1 MIRHRSSQL
10 YASILVNSLYAMV
23 NYPVTLVNTLLA
35 PLSILAVVTFATHG
49 TLLPVAAEG
58 ALIMNMVGSGTA
70 MQGDL
75 SHLKND
81 MRLQDM
87 VVSSPTGP
95 GVYVAGMA
103 ISQIVYS
110 LPTLALLAI
119 FNILFVHLTAVGAL
133 ILTADMA
140 TIFTFAVSLGFF
152 LSTLSTDIVQS
163 WAFAGI
169 LSPLL
174 TTIPPVYYP
183 ISYIPYPYRY
193 LAYISP
199 TTYAAQIAQSQAGF
213 ATLSVLQ
220 TAVYWSILI
229 MITLIFTYIAVKRS
243 RWRDSSGYAEVV
255 R

>member
-10 YASILVNSLYAMV
+10 YASVLVNSLYAMV

-35 PLSILAVVTFATHG
+35 PLSILAVVTFASHG

-95 GVYVAGMA
+95 GIYVAGMA

-110 LPTLALLAI
+110 LPTLVLLAI
-119 FNILFVHLTAVGAL
+119 FNILFVHLTAIGAL
-133 ILTADMA
+133 ILAADMA

-174 TTIPPVYYP
+174 TTIPPIYYP
-183 ISYIPYPYRY
+183 ISYIPLPYRY

-213 ATLSVLQ
+213 AALSVLQ
-220 TAVYWSILI
+220 TAVYWLILI
-229 MITLIFTYIAVKRS
+229 IITLIFTFIAVKRS
-243 RWRDSSGYAEVV
+243 RWRDV
-255 R
+255 

>member
-1 MIRHRSSQL
+1 MNRNQGSQV

-23 NYPVTLVNTLLA
+23 NYPVTLINTLLA
-35 PLSILAVVTFATHG
+35 PLSLLAVVTFASHG

-58 ALIMNMVGSGTA
+58 ALIMNMVTSGTA

-95 GVYVAGMA
+95 GTYILGMA
-103 ISQIVYS
+103 LSQIVYS
-110 LPTLALLAI
+110 IPTISLLII
-119 FNILFVHLTAVGAL
+119 FNILFVHLSLAGAIVL
-133 ILTADMA
+133 FFDMA

-152 LSTLSTDIVQS
+152 LSTISTDIIQT
-163 WAFAGI
+163 WAFSGI
-169 LSPLL
+169 LAPIL

-183 ISYIPYPYRY
+183 ISYISLPYRY

-213 ATLSVLQ
+213 ATLTLVQ
-220 TAVYWSILI
+220 TGEYWTILVA
-229 MITLIFTYIAVKRS
+229 ITIIFSYIALKRS
-243 RWRDSSGYAEVV
+243 RWRDP
-255 R
+255 

>member
-1 MIRHRSSQL
+1 MEVHGMIRHRSSQL
-10 YASILVNSLYAMV
+10 YASVLVNSLYAMV

-35 PLSILAVVTFATHG
+35 PLSILAVVTFASHG

-87 VVSSPTGP
+87 VVSSPTGA
-95 GVYVAGMA
+95 GIYVAGMA

-110 LPTLALLAI
+110 LPTLVLLAI
-119 FNILFVHLTAVGAL
+119 FNILFVHLTAIGAL
-133 ILTADMA
+133 ILAADMA

-174 TTIPPVYYP
+174 TTIPPIYYP
-183 ISYIPYPYRY
+183 ISYIPFPYRY

-213 ATLSVLQ
+213 AALSVLQ
-220 TAVYWSILI
+220 TAVYWLILI
-229 MITLIFTYIAVKRS
+229 IITLIFTFIAVKRS
-243 RWRDSSGYAEVV
+243 RWRDV
-255 R
+255 

>member
-10 YASILVNSLYAMV
+10 YASVLVNSLYAMV

-35 PLSILAVVTFATHG
+35 PLSILAVVTFASHG

-58 ALIMNMVGSGTA
+58 ALIMNMVGSGTV

-87 VVSSPTGP
+87 VVSSPTGA
-95 GVYVAGMA
+95 GIYVAGMA

-110 LPTLALLAI
+110 LPTLVLLAI
-119 FNILFVHLTAVGAL
+119 FNILFVHLTAIGAL
-133 ILTADMA
+133 ILAADMA

-174 TTIPPVYYP
+174 TTIPPIYYP
-183 ISYIPYPYRY
+183 ISYIPFPYRY

-213 ATLSVLQ
+213 AALSVLQ
-220 TAVYWSILI
+220 TAVYWLILI
-229 MITLIFTYIAVKRS
+229 IITLIFTFIAVKRS
-243 RWRDSSGYAEVV
+243 RWRDV
-255 R
+255 

>member
-1 MIRHRSSQL
+1 MIRHRGSQI

-23 NYPVTLVNTLLA
+23 NYPIMLINTLLA
-35 PLSILAVVTFATHG
+35 PLSILAVVTFASHG

-58 ALIMNMVGSGTA
+58 ALIMNMVTSGTA

-95 GVYVAGMA
+95 GSYVVGMA
-103 ISQIVYS
+103 LSQIVYS
-110 LPTLALLAI
+110 VPTIGLLII
-119 FNILFVHLTAVGAL
+119 FNILFVHLSVVGAFVL
-133 ILTADMA
+133 FLDMA
-140 TIFTFAVSLGFF
+140 AIFTFAVSLGFF
-152 LSTLSTDIVQS
+152 LSTISTDIIQT
-163 WAFAGI
+163 WAFSGI
-169 LSPLL
+169 LAPIL

-183 ISYIPYPYRY
+183 ISYIPLPYRY

-213 ATLSVLQ
+213 TVLTLTQ
-220 TAVYWSILI
+220 TFEYWIILI
-229 MITLIFTYIAVKRS
+229 AITVVFGYIALKRS
-243 RWRDSSGYAEVV
+243 RWRDV
-255 R
+255 

>member
-1 MIRHRSSQL
+1 MNRNQGSQV

-23 NYPVTLVNTLLA
+23 NYPVTLINTLLA
-35 PLSILAVVTFATHG
+35 PLSLLAVVTFASHG

-58 ALIMNMVGSGTA
+58 ALIMNMVTSGTA

-95 GVYVAGMA
+95 GTYILGMA
-103 ISQIVYS
+103 LSQIVYS
-110 LPTLALLAI
+110 IPTISLLII
-119 FNILFVHLTAVGAL
+119 FNILFVHLSLAGAIVL
-133 ILTADMA
+133 FFDMA

-152 LSTLSTDIVQS
+152 LSTISTDIIQT
-163 WAFAGI
+163 WAFSGI
-169 LSPLL
+169 LAPIL

-183 ISYIPYPYRY
+183 ISYIPLPYRY

-213 ATLSVLQ
+213 ATLTLVQ
-220 TAVYWSILI
+220 TGEYWTILVA
-229 MITLIFTYIAVKRS
+229 ITIIFSYIALKRS
-243 RWRDSSGYAEVV
+243 RWRDP
-255 R
+255 

>member
-10 YASILVNSLYAMV
+10 YASVLVNSLYAMV

-35 PLSILAVVTFATHG
+35 PLSILAVVTFASHG

-95 GVYVAGMA
+95 GIYVAGMA

-110 LPTLALLAI
+110 LPTLVLLAI
-119 FNILFVHLTAVGAL
+119 FNILFVHLTAIGAL
-133 ILTADMA
+133 ILAADMA

-174 TTIPPVYYP
+174 TTIPPIYYP
-183 ISYIPYPYRY
+183 ISYIPLPYRY

-199 TTYAAQIAQSQAGF
+199 TTYAAQIAQCQAGF
-213 ATLSVLQ
+213 AALSVLQ
-220 TAVYWSILI
+220 TAVYWLILI
-229 MITLIFTYIAVKRS
+229 IITLIFTFIAVKRS
-243 RWRDSSGYAEVV
+243 RWRDV
-255 R
+255 

>member
-1 MIRHRSSQL
+1 MIRHQGSQI
-10 YASILVNSLYAMV
+10 YASILVNALYAMV
-23 NYPVTLVNTLLA
+23 NYPIMLVNTLLA

-58 ALIMNMVGSGTA
+58 ALIMSMVGSGTA

-81 MRLQDM
+81 MRMQDM

-95 GVYVAGMA
+95 GIYITGMA
-103 ISQIVYS
+103 LSQIVYS
-110 LPTLALLAI
+110 FPTLVLLVI
-119 FNILFVHLTAVGAL
+119 FNILFVHLTAIGAL
-133 ILTADMA
+133 IVFTDMA

-163 WAFAGI
+163 WAFSGI
-169 LSPLL
+169 LSPIL

-183 ISYIPYPYRY
+183 ISYIPMPYRY

-199 TTYAAQIAQSQAGF
+199 TTYAAQIAQNQAGF
-213 ATLSVLQ
+213 TTLTLVQ
-220 TAVYWSILI
+220 TAAYWSILLL
-229 MITLIFTYIAVKRS
+229 ITVVFGYIAIRRS
-243 RWRDSSGYAEVV
+243 RWRDI
-255 R
+255 

>member
-10 YASILVNSLYAMV
+10 YASVLVNSLYAMV

-35 PLSILAVVTFATHG
+35 PLSILAVVTFASHG

-95 GVYVAGMA
+95 GIYVAGMA

-110 LPTLALLAI
+110 LPTLVLLAI
-119 FNILFVHLTAVGAL
+119 FNILFVHLTAIGAL
-133 ILTADMA
+133 ILAADMA

-174 TTIPPVYYP
+174 TTIPPIYYP
-183 ISYIPYPYRY
+183 ISYIPLPYRY

-213 ATLSVLQ
+213 AALSVLQ
-220 TAVYWSILI
+220 TAVYWLILI
-229 MITLIFTYIAVKRS
+229 IITLIFIFIAVKRS
-243 RWRDSSGYAEVV
+243 RWRDV
-255 R
+255 

>member
-1 MIRHRSSQL
+1 MNRNQGSQV

-23 NYPVTLVNTLLA
+23 NYPVTLINTLLA
-35 PLSILAVVTFATHG
+35 PLSLLAVVTFASHG

-58 ALIMNMVGSGTA
+58 ALIMNMVTSGTA

-95 GVYVAGMA
+95 GTYILGMA
-103 ISQIVYS
+103 LSQIVYS
-110 LPTLALLAI
+110 IPTISLLII
-119 FNILFVHLTAVGAL
+119 FNILFVHLSLAGAIVL
-133 ILTADMA
+133 FFDMA

-152 LSTLSTDIVQS
+152 LSTISTDIIQT
-163 WAFAGI
+163 WAFSGI
-169 LSPLL
+169 LAPIL

-183 ISYIPYPYRY
+183 ISYIPLPYRY

-213 ATLSVLQ
+213 ATLTLVQ
-220 TAVYWSILI
+220 TGEYWTILAA
-229 MITLIFTYIAVKRS
+229 ITIIFSYIALKRS
-243 RWRDSSGYAEVV
+243 RWRDP
-255 R
+255 

>member
-1 MIRHRSSQL
+1 MIRHAGSQV

-23 NYPVTLVNTLLA
+23 NYPITLINTLLA
-35 PLSILAVVTFATHG
+35 PLSLLAVVTFASHG

-58 ALIMNMVGSGTA
+58 ALIMNMVTSGTS

-95 GVYVAGMA
+95 GTYIVGMA
-103 ISQIVYS
+103 ISQLVYS
-110 LPTLALLAI
+110 IPTISLLII
-119 FNILFVHLTAVGAL
+119 FNILFVHLSPTGAIVL
-133 ILTADMA
+133 FFDMA
-140 TIFTFAVSLGFF
+140 AIFTFAVSLGFF
-152 LSTLSTDIVQS
+152 LSTISTDIVQT
-163 WAFAGI
+163 WAFSGI
-169 LSPLL
+169 LAPIL

-183 ISYIPYPYRY
+183 ISYIPLPYRY

-213 ATLSVLQ
+213 TTLTFLQASEYWFVLI
-220 TAVYWSILI
+220 AV
-229 MITLIFTYIAVKRS
+229 TVIFGYIALKRS
-243 RWRDSSGYAEVV
+243 RWRDL
-255 R
+255 

>member
-58 ALIMNMVGSGTA
+58 ALIMNMVGSSTA

-243 RWRDSSGYAEVV
+243 RWRDV
-255 R
+255 

>member
-10 YASILVNSLYAMV
+10 YASVLVNSLYAMV

-35 PLSILAVVTFATHG
+35 PLSILAVVTFASHG

-87 VVSSPTGP
+87 VVSSPTGA
-95 GVYVAGMA
+95 GIYVAGMA

-110 LPTLALLAI
+110 LPTLVLLAI
-119 FNILFVHLTAVGAL
+119 FNILFVHLTAIGAL
-133 ILTADMA
+133 ILAADMA

-174 TTIPPVYYP
+174 TTIPPIYYP
-183 ISYIPYPYRY
+183 ISYIPFPYRY

-213 ATLSVLQ
+213 AALSVLQ
-220 TAVYWSILI
+220 TAVYWLILI
-229 MITLIFTYIAVKRS
+229 IITLIFTFIAVKRS
-243 RWRDSSGYAEVV
+243 RWRDV
-255 R
+255 